1 MAPQLLLMTL
11 FHANESPTINHLQFM
26 GERIASLILW
36 ACAVPADRYKATRYS
51 RIARQRQGIMRKLQ
65 LLVLSAFIFAGCS
78 TINDFQ
84 GVNDASLTPIA
95 TFEEAFARHQSNIQV
110 MQEGI
115 ILSILADDNV
125 GDRHQRMIV
134 RLNNDQ
140 TLLIAHNIDIAARV
154 EYPIKGKKLRFC
166 GEYEWNS
173 EGGLVHWTHKDPN
186 GQHVAG
192 WLEYDGKRYD

>member
-1 MAPQLLLMTL
+1 MKTIRQLKITYNLR
-11 FHANESPTINHLQFM
+11 E
-26 GERIASLILW
+26 ERIAPSNLW
-36 ACAVPADRYKATRYS
+36 ACTVPADRYKATRYFHT
-51 RIARQRQGIMRKLQ
+51 AHQRQGIMRKLQ
-65 LLVLSAFIFAGCS
+65 LLVLSAFIFASCS

-84 GVNDASLTPIA
+84 GVNDASLTRIA

-110 MQEGI
+110 MQEGV

-140 TLLIAHNIDIAARV
+140 TLLITHNIDIAARV
-154 EYPIKGKKLRFC
+154 ENLVKGKKLRFC

-173 EGGLVHWTHKDPN
+173 KGGLVHWTHKDPN

-192 WLEYDGKRYD
+192 WLEYAGKRYD